1 MTAKNAVLKNVD
13 HIGAIYKRFQ
23 QIFAAFKIQGH
34 LPRVNFTYQEI
45 SRTNWNFVSFFK
57 MCGKCVK

>member
-45 SRTNWNFVSFFK
+45 SRTN
-57 MCGKCVK
+57 